1 VKTPAFSNEFISST
15 LASCASTSLL
25 SKRAEGLQ
33 SISGQLLQK
42 NRTML
47 QMCRQ
52 LSFHITRIGTNPR
65 SWSPLAETSQM
76 QIATDN
82 FDHVAARPTRCR
94 VHRWLS
100 AGVLRRF
107 GAGKPQTLIWPHPPL
122 MSRSTQLN
130 PGPSGED
137 ADMSA
142 NLAMSDHLLRAKLPR
157 QAAWIRW

>member
-1 VKTPAFSNEFISST
+1 MFCAYKKARTKVKTPAFSNEFISST

-65 SWSPLAETSQM
+65 S
-76 QIATDN
+76 
-82 FDHVAARPTRCR
+82 
-94 VHRWLS
+94 
-100 AGVLRRF
+100 
-107 GAGKPQTLIWPHPPL
+107 
-122 MSRSTQLN
+122 
-130 PGPSGED
+130 
-137 ADMSA
+137 
-142 NLAMSDHLLRAKLPR
+142 
-157 QAAWIRW
+157 